1 MGSLNF
7 QDEQDQNP
15 QSNQSI
21 DSASSEEPKVQDI
34 FVDAPT
40 SGSKF
45 LWVAIIVVIIAG
57 AGGGLYLLNQYGY
70 LKFNESKPAQPSA
83 VSQNAAATQPSAA
96 VSPSESVSKTEAP
109 PPAPSTKAPQ
119 KFALQVSAF
128 RTKPLADEYAAKLKM
143 RGIEAS
149 VFAGAVP
156 HEGKWFK
163 VCVGSFDTKLRAIAA
178 IEGMKERVGTDVW
191 VVSAQ

>member
-7 QDEQDQNP
+7 QDEQDQSP
-15 QSNQSI
+15 QSNQSTG
-21 DSASSEEPKVQDI
+21 SANFEEPKVQDI

-45 LWVAIIVVIIAG
+45 LWVAIVVIIIAG
-57 AGGGLYLLNQYGY
+57 VGGGLYLLNEYGY
-70 LKFNESKPAQPSA
+70 LKFGESKPAQPNA
-83 VSQNAAATQPSAA
+83 VSQSVPTAQPSPTVA
-96 VSPSESVSKTEAP
+96 PSETPSKVEVP
-109 PPAPSTKAPQ
+109 PPAPSANASQ

-128 RTKPLADEYAAKLKM
+128 RTKPLADEYAANLKKK
-143 RGIEAS
+143 GIEAS
-149 VFAGAVP
+149 VYAGVVP

-163 VCVGSFDTKLRAIAA
+163 VYVGSFDTKLRAIAA
-178 IEGMKERVGTDVW
+178 IEGMKKKVGTDVW

>member
-7 QDEQDQNP
+7 QDEQGQKS
-15 QSNQSI
+15 QSEQPT
-21 DSASSEEPKVQDI
+21 DSGNLEEPKVQDI

-45 LWVAIIVVIIAG
+45 LWVAIIVIVIAG

-70 LKFNESKPAQPSA
+70 LKFGENKTSQPSG
-83 VSQNAAATQPSAA
+83 VSQNVANQPPPAAEPAE
-96 VSPSESVSKTEAP
+96 SPSKVEVP
-109 PPAPSTKAPQ
+109 PPAPSAKVPQ
-119 KFALQVSAF
+119 RFALQVSAF
-128 RTKPLADEYAAKLKM
+128 RTKPVADEYAAKLQKK
-143 RGIEAS
+143 GIDAN
-149 VFAGAVP
+149 VVAGVVP

-178 IEGMKERVGTDVW
+178 IEEMKKKVRTDVW
-191 VVSAQ
+191 VVSAE

>member
-7 QDEQDQNP
+7 QDEQDQKP
-15 QSNQSI
+15 QSKQPST
-21 DSASSEEPKVQDI
+21 SENLEVPKVEDI

-45 LWVAIIVVIIAG
+45 LWIAIIVIVIAG

-70 LKFNESKPAQPSA
+70 LKFGENKPAQYSG
-83 VSQNAAATQPSAA
+83 VSQGETNQPAPAAAPAE
-96 VSPSESVSKTEAP
+96 SPSKVEVT
-109 PPAPSTKAPQ
+109 PPAPSAKVPQ

-128 RTKPLADEYAAKLKM
+128 RTKPVADEYAAKLKKK
-143 RGIEAS
+143 GIDAN
-149 VFAGAVP
+149 VFAGVVP

-163 VCVGSFDTKLRAIAA
+163 VYVGSFDTKLRAIAA
-178 IEGMKERVGTDVW
+178 IEEMKKKVRTDVW
-191 VVSAQ
+191 VVSAE